1 MSTNKKQHNWAK
13 EQPHLATTGKITTRK
28 FAEKNPKKVEWV
40 KVKNSN
46 K

>member
-1 MSTNKKQHNWAK
+1 MANKNHNWRK

-28 FAEKNPKKVEWV
+28 FAENNPKKVEWV
-40 KVKNSN
+40 RVKRTR